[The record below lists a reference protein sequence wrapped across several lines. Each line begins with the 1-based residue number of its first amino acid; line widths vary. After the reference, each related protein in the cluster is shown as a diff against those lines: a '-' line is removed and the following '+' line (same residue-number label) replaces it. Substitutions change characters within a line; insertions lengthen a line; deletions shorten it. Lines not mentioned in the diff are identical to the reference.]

1 MPNQKP
7 KVGEEPIK
15 VGARSTDSDADPS
28 RAIECARGELVAPAT
43 LEALPKQEPSRTA
56 ILRDSWNGDDA
67 EAIAERLSHV
77 FRRVSENPTAVEL
90 LRQVLAYRT
99 KVSP

>member
-7 KVGEEPIK
+7 KVGGQPIK

-28 RAIECARGELVAPAT
+28 RAIELARGKVVAPAT
-43 LEALPKQEPSRTA
+43 LDALPEQEPGRTA
-56 ILRDSWNGDDA
+56 MLRASRNGDHA